1 MGLKNKLRNVD
12 SNKGRTA
19 GLEQRLDNI
28 QKHVDTMHG
37 QHVETQV
44 KRISQQVD
52 SGGLNKES
60 GDYLKSTIKNQPY
73 VNKGHLKS

>member
-28 QKHVDTMHG
+28 QKHVDTVHG
-37 QHVETQV
+37 EYVETQI
-44 KRISQQVD
+44 KKINQQVD
-52 SGGLNKES
+52 SGNMSKDT
-60 GDYLKSTIKNQPY
+60 GDYLKSNIK
-73 VNKGHLKS
+73 